1 MIIDPRKLDSDI
13 PGDVISTSWGAA
25 EWVPDI
31 TQVFSPKRSRRV
43 AAVTL
48 PFRSLWQTGHRLK
61 HPAARRLP
69 EVRLRVRRYPPGI
82 AVDRFTGFLMA
93 RFGCVLDERS
103 ETRGQRPR
111 YAQRRVF
118 GPQASPD
125 PEQPVT

>member
-1 MIIDPRKLDSDI
+1 M
-13 PGDVISTSWGAA
+13 GAA

-31 TQVFSPKRSRRV
+31 PYYVTQVFSPKRSRRV

-48 PFRSLWQTGHRLK
+48 LFRSLWQTGHRLK

-82 AVDRFTGFLMA
+82 AVG
-93 RFGCVLDERS
+93 FGCVLDERS

-111 YAQRRVF
+111 YAQRPVF
-118 GPQASPD
+118 GPQVSPD